1 MEAIVFALLVIAIIG
16 YGLERNHARQASPA
30 SRLAGSTDAVDR
42 DTQRVL
48 DELRAH

>member
-1 MEAIVFALLVIAIIG
+1 MDVIVFALLVIAIG
-16 YGLERNHARQASPA
+16 YGLERNHARQASPS